1 MRILVRNTVF
11 KTAVLAGLF
20 LCMLMLAGAF
30 SGITTSVHAITANEV
45 GTEEELKQF
54 VEEAVDEYYVNTLI
68 REHCDFSQ
76 IAKLAPF
83 QSQIPDLSTLTVD
96 GIKNLIPL
104 FGSLSLTRA
113 DIDEGC
119 DFTHRFDEVFGR
131 GEGDWK
137 SGSIY
142 LFVMDDNGNML
153 FHGADQNVEGERV
166 VAVDEGERNVRE
178 LILAE
183 AATPGTSTS
192 TPGIVQYCWDDPT
205 TESDNIDDNDPATAP
220 GDSWKISYVVNPFA
234 YLGAPELA
242 GSPGIIFGSGIYPK
256 TGTPPSGC
264 DGNGM
269 ADGGE
274 EMMEEM
280 MEEEMEEQM
289 EEQMEEEMEEEM
301 EEVEVVE
308 DAFDEV
314 GDSISGGGCAIA
326 AGSDSTP
333 RNNGFNLL
341 LIVSALFLAVSFGNR
356 EVGRRNDIR
365 S

>member
-1 MRILVRNTVF
+1 MRILMRNTVF

-20 LCMLMLAGAF
+20 LCLMVLAGAF
-30 SGITTSVHAITANEV
+30 FGITASVHATHNQDFIHADEV
-45 GTEEELKQF
+45 GADQEKLKEF
-54 VEEAVDEYYVNTLI
+54 VEDAVDAYYLDFIV
-68 REHCDFSQ
+68 REHCDFTQ

-83 QSQIPDLSTLTVD
+83 QSAIPDLSTAPVGDIKPLVALFPTV
-96 GIKNLIPL
+96 G
-104 FGSLSLTRA
+104 LTRT

-131 GEGDWK
+131 EDGDWK

-178 LILAE
+178 LILDE
-183 AATPGTSTS
+183 AATSMNA
-192 TPGIVQYCWDDPT
+192 GIVQYCWDDPT

-234 YLGAPELA
+234 YLGAPGLA
-242 GSPGIIFGSGIYPK
+242 GSTGIIFGSGIYPK
-256 TGTPPSGC
+256 TGNPPLGC

-274 EMMEEM
+274 EMEEEMEEM
-280 MEEEMEEQM
+280 MEEM
-289 EEQMEEEMEEEM
+289 MEEEMEEEM
-301 EEVEVVE
+301 EEVGEEVE
-308 DAFDEV
+308 DAV
-314 GDSISGGGCAIA
+314 DSVSGGGCAIV

-356 EVGRRNDIR
+356 AVGRRNDIR